1 MNSNLRCNINKTSP
15 IQINNKKNTT
25 QIKKQMKNVGEY
37 SLKQNIFDPTQ
48 NSPPNDFMIKLYM
61 RDQMYNLNYK
71 NDDIRDVK

>member
-1 MNSNLRCNINKTSP
+1 MNNNLRCNINKTSP
-15 IQINNKKNTT
+15 IQINHKKNTT
-25 QIKKQMKNVGEY
+25 QIKKQMKHVGEY

-71 NDDIRDVK
+71 NVDIRDVK